1 MARVEARLRHL
12 GTSLLLLAA
21 LVLAPAAVRA
31 APVQTEHVEA
41 ELVPESPTIAPG
53 RSFTIATRLKVQP
66 GWHVY
71 WINPGEAGLP
81 PTVDWTLPKGFA
93 AGPIAWP
100 YPKRLPIP
108 GAMNYGYEGELL
120 LLSAVQAPATVPSGV
135 LPISAKVQWIVCAEV
150 CVPGEATVATSVRAG
165 APAPDPR
172 WTAAFAATRAALPR
186 APAGWS
192 FSAEQT
198 ADSYRLIARPPAGAS
213 VRTADLFFFSQD
225 ENVVDAGAAQ
235 PVTQTDGRIVATL
248 KKAPYA
254 EGKPTRLRGIWVAQG
269 GWSPGLIGAAVD
281 TPIVAGAA
289 SPSAPAP
296 DPSATGLIGTAL
308 LALLG
313 GLVLNLMPCV
323 FPVIG
328 LKILGFA
335 QAAGQDRRKVIAH
348 GLTFAAGV
356 LISFWILAGLLAALR
371 AGGDQLGW
379 GFQLQ
384 SPAFV
389 FALAAVMLVFALNLS
404 GAFEFGVRATALGS
418 DLQTKSGLLGTFFT
432 GFLATVVATP
442 CSAPFLAPALGAA
455 VVLPPAQSFVVFTAI
470 GIGLS
475 APYLLL
481 SIFPQMVRFL
491 PRPGAW
497 METFKQIMAFP
508 LYATVAY
515 LLWVLAGQVDDEG
528 LLKSAWGLVAIAM
541 AAWAYGRW
549 TRPEAKPGRARLGYA
564 AAIMLAGGGAWLG
577 WPQSAMASE
586 QTLAWDKWSPEAVAH
601 LQGEGRTIYVD
612 FTARWCATCQTN
624 KALVFHSDAVLKKL
638 ADNKVALL
646 RADWTNRDP
655 AITAELAKWQ
665 RTAIPFN
672 LVYKPGAA
680 EPAVL
685 PEVLTPDVVLKAIG

>member
-1 MARVEARLRHL
+1 MRLSATLRMAWLA
-12 GTSLLLLAA
+12 LAA
-21 LVLAPAAVRA
+21 LLTPLAPLAA

-41 ELVPESPTIAPG
+41 ELVPESATVAPG
-53 RSFTIATRLKVQP
+53 KPFTIATRLKVQP
-66 GWHVY
+66 GWHIY

-81 PTVDWTLPKGFA
+81 PTVKWTLPKGFS
-93 AGPIAWP
+93 AGPITWP

-108 GAMNYGYEGELL
+108 GAMNYGYEGEVL
-120 LLSAVQAPATVPSGV
+120 LLSQVEAPATLAGGA
-135 LPISAKVQWIVCAEV
+135 LPIRAKVDWIVCAEV
-150 CVPGEATVATSVRAG
+150 CVPGEATVATEVKAG
-165 APAPDPR
+165 PPAPDPR
-172 WTAAFAATRAALPR
+172 WAASFSATRAALPT
-186 APAGWS
+186 APAGWT
-192 FSAEQT
+192 FSTEQT
-198 ADSYRLIARPPAGAS
+198 ADSYRLIARPPPGGA
-213 VRTADLFFFSQD
+213 VRTANLFFFTQD

-235 PVTQTDGRIVATL
+235 PITQADGRIVATL

-254 EGKPTRLRGIWVAQG
+254 EGKPTRLRGVWVAEG
-269 GWSPGLIGAAVD
+269 GWTPGLIGAAVD
-281 TPIVAGAA
+281 TPIVAGIANA
-289 SPSAPAP
+289 LAPTAAPA
-296 DPSATGLIGTAL
+296 ATGLIGTAL

-335 QAAGQDRRKVIAH
+335 QAAGEDRRKVIAH
-348 GLTFAAGV
+348 GLTFTAGV

-384 SPAFV
+384 SAPFV
-389 FALAAVMLVFALNLS
+389 FVLAAVMLVFALNLS
-404 GAFEFGVRATALGS
+404 GAFEFGVRATAIGS
-418 DLQTKSGLLGTFFT
+418 DLQTRSGLLGTFFT

-481 SIFPQMVRFL
+481 SIFPQAVRFL

-497 METFKQIMAFP
+497 METFKQVMAFP

-515 LLWVLAGQVDDEG
+515 LLWVLAGQVDEEG

-564 AAIMLAGGGAWLG
+564 AAIVLAGAGAWLG
-577 WPQSAMASE
+577 WPRAALASE
-586 QTLAWDKWSPEAVAH
+586 QTLAWEKWSPETVAR

-624 KALVFHSDAVLKKL
+624 KALVFHSDAVLKAL
-638 ADNKVALL
+638 ADRKVALV

-672 LVYKPGAA
+672 LVYKPGASA
-680 EPAVL
+680 PAVL
-685 PEVLTPDVVLKAIG
+685 PEVLTPDVVLKAIE